1 MKKKSILLLCALTT
15 FGAFAQKSLVDD
27 VEHQIGG
34 FNVSVDAYKEAAGK
48 IKPALENAETKDQA
62 KTWFV
67 AGKANM
73 GIYDQCMAMLQ
84 LGKDA
89 DKELMA
95 TSLMTA
101 FNDFKVALPLDS
113 VKQTNKD
120 GSFKLDK
127 KTGLPKIKTEYSK
140 DIAGILVG
148 HHVDFNRVGSDLY
161 NLKKYKEAYDAW
173 GAYLELPNMGI
184 AGKDKFNPVA
194 VADSTMSLIAFYRGI
209 AAWQAEDMKA
219 AVASFAQARKLGYKE
234 KEAFDYAISC
244 YAGLQDNEGIV
255 AIAKEALPL
264 FGDKDPQYMNVIIND
279 NVNKGN
285 LDEALSMVDAAIAN
299 KPTAALY
306 NLKGFVLEQKKDED
320 SALDFYKKAVEMESE
335 NVQAQFNTGRMYM
348 KQAVALATEAEKLQG
363 SAFTKFKMEKL
374 DPLYQ
379 AALPYM
385 KKAYELDTTDTQ
397 TKRLLGNIYYQLNM
411 ENELNALGL

>member
-127 KTGLPKIKTEYSK
+127 KTGLPKIKTEYLRISPASLS
-140 DIAGILVG
+140 DTMLISTALV
-148 HHVDFNRVGSDLY
+148 
-161 NLKKYKEAYDAW
+161 
-173 GAYLELPNMGI
+173 
-184 AGKDKFNPVA
+184 
-194 VADSTMSLIAFYRGI
+194 LI
-209 AAWQAEDMKA
+209 
-219 AVASFAQARKLGYKE
+219 
-234 KEAFDYAISC
+234 C
-244 YAGLQDNEGIV
+244 
-255 AIAKEALPL
+255 
-264 FGDKDPQYMNVIIND
+264 
-279 NVNKGN
+279 
-285 LDEALSMVDAAIAN
+285 
-299 KPTAALY
+299 
-306 NLKGFVLEQKKDED
+306 
-320 SALDFYKKAVEMESE
+320 
-335 NVQAQFNTGRMYM
+335 
-348 KQAVALATEAEKLQG
+348 
-363 SAFTKFKMEKL
+363 
-374 DPLYQ
+374 
-379 AALPYM
+379 
-385 KKAYELDTTDTQ
+385 TT
-397 TKRLLGNIYYQLNM
+397 
-411 ENELNALGL
+411 

>member
-1 MKKKSILLLCALTT
+1 MKKKSILLLCDLTT

-219 AVASFAQARKLGYKE
+219 AVASFAQARKLGYKR
-234 KEAFDYAISC
+234 KRRLTMQSTATPACRTTRVS
-244 YAGLQDNEGIV
+244 
-255 AIAKEALPL
+255 LPL
-264 FGDKDPQYMNVIIND
+264 Q
-279 NVNKGN
+279 
-285 LDEALSMVDAAIAN
+285 
-299 KPTAALY
+299 
-306 NLKGFVLEQKKDED
+306 
-320 SALDFYKKAVEMESE
+320 
-335 NVQAQFNTGRMYM
+335 
-348 KQAVALATEAEKLQG
+348 
-363 SAFTKFKMEKL
+363 
-374 DPLYQ
+374 
-379 AALPYM
+379 
-385 KKAYELDTTDTQ
+385 
-397 TKRLLGNIYYQLNM
+397 KRLFLCSATRILSI
-411 ENELNALGL
+411 